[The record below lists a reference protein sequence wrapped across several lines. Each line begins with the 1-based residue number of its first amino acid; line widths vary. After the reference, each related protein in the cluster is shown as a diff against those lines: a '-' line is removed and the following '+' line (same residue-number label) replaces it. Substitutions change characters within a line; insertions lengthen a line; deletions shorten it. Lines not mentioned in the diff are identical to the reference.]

1 MNVQHLSEIGKRYRR
16 DIVIL
21 LTLILV
27 GVGGYY
33 IGKMETPQ
41 KGGGMVI
48 RAEQVDTLAT
58 AGEGL
63 KDMTVVASTRGS
75 KYYYAACSGAKA
87 ISPKNKITFATPEE
101 AERKGYTQAAG
112 CEP

>member
-21 LTLILV
+21 LTILLV

-33 IGKMETPQ
+33 IGRMETPQ
-41 KGGGMVI
+41 KEGGIVI
-48 RAEQVDTLAT
+48 RAERVDTLAT

-63 KDMTVVASTRGS
+63 KDMTVVASSRGS
-75 KYYYAACSGAKA
+75 KYYFAACSGAKS
-87 ISPKNKITFATPEE
+87 ISPKNKITFTSPEE
-101 AERKGYTQAAG
+101 AEKRGYTQASG
-112 CEP
+112 CE

>member
-1 MNVQHLSEIGKRYRR
+1 M
-16 DIVIL
+16 VIL
-21 LTLILV
+21 LTLVLV

-75 KYYYAACSGAKA
+75 KYYFQACAGAKS
-87 ISPKNKITFATPEE
+87 ISPKNRVIFASPNE
-101 AERKGYTQAAG
+101 AEEKGYTQASG